1 MDVSGERY
9 VSPVPRVWDRPR
21 PFYGCVGCVRARIH
35 TYTYTGGVGEGKRRL
50 RRLRR
55 FVETMHS
62 SIHVYF
68 RKGPTVAVQPRLPR
82 RYLLGVREGGVQCD
96 ILYYSLSRSNSSRP
110 INIVSCLLIRIC
122 LVGWSRVS
130 GEFIRGVGGR

>member
-35 TYTYTGGVGEGKRRL
+35 TYTYTGGIGEGNDDYDDYD
-50 RRLRR
+50 
-55 FVETMHS
+55 ETMHS

-82 RYLLGVREGGVQCD
+82 RYLLGVRKGGVRYI
-96 ILYYSLSRSNSSRP
+96 ILFSFSFEFFAAHKYRLVSLNTD
-110 INIVSCLLIRIC
+110 LF
-122 LVGWSRVS
+122 SRVVTR
-130 GEFIRGVGGR
+130 FGRIYSWSWG